1 VDQRNSGL
9 DDFTQF
15 FHQLNEVPLK
25 KQDSH
30 LKLQI
35 YVDNCS
41 VEVFANDG
49 ETVISSEIYPNPLN
63 MGIELF
69 SNHGNV
75 KVNSIDLWELKK
87 SRFIFF
93 GFNEQ

>member
-1 VDQRNSGL
+1 MDQRNSGL
-9 DDFTQF
+9 ADFTPF
-15 FHQLNEVPLK
+15 FPQLNEGPLK
-25 KQDSH
+25 KRDSH

-35 YVDNCS
+35 YVYNCS

-49 ETVISSEIYPNPLN
+49 ETVISSKIYPDPSS

-87 SRFIFF
+87 VDF
-93 GFNEQ
+93 GF